1 MILET
6 HQGGILDY
14 IISNNN
20 DSEDVLEITFF
31 KHEGDNIRVFENSND
46 CIGQVIVQG
55 NNHEECEIT
64 LNSILKNI
72 EMKLK
77 QSIYKIMYQIQ
88 GV

>member
-1 MILET
+1 MK
-6 HQGGILDY
+6 
-14 IISNNN
+14 
-20 DSEDVLEITFF
+20 TFY
-31 KHEGDNIRVFENSND
+31 DNVKYDDEVGMAKRINVRVFENSND

-77 QSIYKIMYQIQ
+77 
-88 GV
+88 

>member
-1 MILET
+1 MT
-6 HQGGILDY
+6 
-14 IISNNN
+14 
-20 DSEDVLEITFF
+20 VKMLEITFF

>member
-14 IISNNN
+14 IKSNNN

-55 NNHEECEIT
+55 NNHE
-64 LNSILKNI
+64 
-72 EMKLK
+72 
-77 QSIYKIMYQIQ
+77 
-88 GV
+88 

>member
-1 MILET
+1 M
-6 HQGGILDY
+6 
-14 IISNNN
+14 
-20 DSEDVLEITFF
+20 
-31 KHEGDNIRVFENSND
+31 KGDNIRVFENSND

-77 QSIYKIMYQIQ
+77 
-88 GV
+88 